1 MTLIVGAVMGQRS
14 PSAADAVNTA
24 EGILVAAERA
34 LVAKPLARRG
44 DVVGRIDDGL
54 DGSTALRATAPV
66 AVVGWP
72 GLTVRVGYDGDPPA
86 DAAPGDAA
94 RRHGRGPGAGAA
106 GGGRAEGR
114 AVHRQAADPP
124 RLTAVRRTGPTG
136 SGPAGPPGWRA
147 AARPGWC

>member
-94 RRHGRGPGAGAA
+94 APWTRARRGCRWR
-106 GGGRAEGR
+106 RAS
-114 AVHRQAADPP
+114 
-124 RLTAVRRTGPTG
+124 RRTGRPSS
-136 SGPAGPPGWRA
+136 SG
-147 AARPGWC
+147 